1 VPDLAESAVC
11 RLDNIL
17 LDTRALT
24 PCQIHADGHIS
35 LIEIGSGALQILC
48 LLVDGRG

>member
-1 VPDLAESAVC
+1 MPDRAESAVC

-17 LDTRALT
+17 LDTRA
-24 PCQIHADGHIS
+24 PRQIHADGHIS
-35 LIEIGSGALQILC
+35 FIEIGSGALQILC